1 MIDRRKPSAGGSS
14 KQVDK
19 QAATLQIPTPV
30 IAVVAP
36 PPVEAIGSKVV
47 STAEAWDY
55 CRCVTEFLEGLKNRV
70 ANREGNP
77 FFPFNTSAFR
87 FLLIDS

>member
-19 QAATLQIPTPV
+19 QAATLQIATPV
-30 IAVVAP
+30 ITVVAR
-36 PPVEAIGSKVV
+36 PPVEVIGSKVV
-47 STAEAWDY
+47 STTEAWDY
-55 CRCVTEFLEGLKNRV
+55 SRCATEFLEGLKNRV